1 MEEMGD
7 INGRKE
13 LGRRSTNIN
22 MKQSRFEAKYGRIN
36 RRNKVGRRRKPRWG
50 GVDLGLSVWSE

>member
-22 MKQSRFEAKYGRIN
+22 MKQSRFEAKYGWIN
-36 RRNKVGRRRKPRWG
+36 GRNKVGRRRKPRWG

>member
-1 MEEMGD
+1 M

-13 LGRRSTNIN
+13 LGRRPPYIN
-22 MKQSRFEAKYGRIN
+22 MKQSRFKAKYEWIN
-36 RRNKVGRRRKPRWG
+36 GRNKVGRRRKLRWG

>member
-22 MKQSRFEAKYGRIN
+22 MKRRFEAKYGRIN
-36 RRNKVGRRRKPRWG
+36 GRNKVGRRRKPRWG
-50 GVDLGLSVWSE
+50 RSRSRVKCVE